1 MAHHILG
8 QSRTQITLFLEAL
21 DDFVNEDNPVR
32 IVDVFVED
40 LDLEILRFE
49 RVIATAKAV

>member
-8 QSRTQITLFLEAL
+8 QSRTQVTLFPEAL

-32 IVDVFVED
+32 VMNVFV
-40 LDLEILRFE
+40 
-49 RVIATAKAV
+49 